1 MRSFFGATA
10 CLLGLLA
17 AATAS
22 AGLGRTIENPTG
34 TYLVWGDY
42 KVEIN
47 QYGGLGRDWPHDIV
61 WEQYEVLEKKA
72 AANAEAP
79 NTIRAVLLVCPT
91 TAATAYKKEEGGER
105 VEVGAK
111 TTSMTAAEVKWAL
124 EQWRQWEEM
133 VYVYSR
139 GAAWLRTDIKVID
152 EPLKVNTNENW
163 GFWSGPKRALL
174 DKYIPFERGDYD
186 SYNSIFNTKEFSVP
200 RWGGT
205 YGADIGPKGCGSS
218 DNAWLG
224 RAKADERHGF
234 VFWHEWLNQMCWAT
248 NNVSPYPQGLWS
260 LYVFGNN
267 GYRNDPI
274 NAWPWITSHRDM
286 MRFAIR
292 PGMWKR
298 WTVTDP
304 YISPAIDTWEVFG
317 PVEEADKGRAFSGL
331 ETHGML
337 MKMKLGT
344 YDHFNIEKAEP
355 AGVTGAGEQAEISEG
370 TYYFRTFVGS
380 MTKQEVRLWAGA
392 DERFQVWL
400 NGVMVRD
407 GWGTLR
413 SRDQRRLVEK
423 VTYTTLESGMNTLV
437 LVLPNVDEKAKNV
450 VEFRVRFCK
459 TDGSGEL
466 PEGVTYNPPGVAG
479 KIVPLAEPVVR
490 DFKRPKLHTWA
501 DVGDDPWLKLPRLDE
516 AALRELTGIES
527 LTIKTDGVPYMITV
541 KDKDGNDVEREVKPK
556 QHLFLDVPEEAV
568 ASPRVAEPTEHA
580 EALDNDLDFNWESL
594 AWLRVPG
601 RAGKEKDVVLVRFD
615 VAEPVLHLLKTKGR
629 PANESLVGYVLAA
642 HKIAYVALVELDG
655 APTRELEAL
664 SKKPE

>member
-1 MRSFFGATA
+1 MRSFLGATA

-105 VEVGAK
+105 VEVGTK

-152 EPLKVNTNENW
+152 EPLKVKTNENW

-174 DKYIPFERGDYD
+174 DKYVPFERGDYD
-186 SYNSIFNTKEFSVP
+186 SYNSIYNGKDLKP
-200 RWGGT
+200 GPWGGT
-205 YGADIGPKGCGSS
+205 FGADIGPKGCGSS
-218 DNAWLG
+218 DNTWLS

-304 YISPAIDTWEVFG
+304 YVSPAIDTWEVFG

-337 MKMKLGT
+337 IKMKLGT

-355 AGVTGAGEQAEISEG
+355 AGVTGAAEKPQVAEG

-380 MTKQEVRLWAGA
+380 MTEQDVRLWAGA
-392 DERFQVWL
+392 DERFQLWL

-413 SRDQRRLVEK
+413 SRDKGRLVEK

-437 LVLPNVDEKAKNV
+437 LVLPNVDEKAKGV

-459 TDGSGEL
+459 PDGSGEE
-466 PEGVTYNPPGVAG
+466 PEGLTYSMGRIAG
-479 KIVPLAEPVVR
+479 KMVPLKEPVVH
-490 DFKRPKLHTWA
+490 DFKRPTLHTWA
-501 DVGDDPWLKLPRLDE
+501 EVGDDPWLKLPRLDE
-516 AALRELTGIES
+516 AALRELTGIET
-527 LTIKTDGVPYMITV
+527 LTVKTDHLLGTKMV
-541 KDKDGNDVEREVKPK
+541 KDRQGNEVEKEIWAK
-556 QHLFLDVPEEAV
+556 QHLFLDVPEDAV
-568 ASPRVAEPTEHA
+568 ASPRVKEPTENR

-629 PANESLVGYVLAA
+629 PANESLVGYVLVA

-655 APTRELEAL
+655 APARELEAL
-664 SKKPE
+664 SKKAE